1 MRDWTYD
8 DKYQLKNSLYMVKES
23 CDQLT
28 IDSDLLWNNNKIL
41 QSKANKARKALMEYG
56 RAIAGLIAEE
66 KIDLKSHIEDE
77 TE

>member
-8 DKYQLKNSLYMVKES
+8 DKDQLKNSLYMVKES

-28 IDSDLLWNNNKIL
+28 IDSDLLWNDNKIMRHR
-41 QSKANKARKALMEYG
+41 ANKARKALMEYG